1 MTWPTMSDTFQAGHS
16 VGACQSSP
24 PTVSSSAM
32 RSSYAPVATS
42 AASVVWVMGVIWSI
56 AVVMVVLFD
65 EQFRRMHDE
74 LTNGG
79 RVVADNPG
87 CVRPAGAPCRSSGCG
102 RPGCSARCRQ
112 AVQRLH
118 CSFPPATGGARL
130 IGAARFEGLLE
141 RADVEIARTRGRHL
155 SLSIV
160 MHRDLTKKACLHEGE
175 AIGSKR
181 SIAAPLHVVVLT
193 SLV

>member
-24 PTVSSSAM
+24 RRVSSSVM

-65 EQFRRMHDE
+65 EQFRRMRDE
-74 LTNGG
+74 LTNGA

-87 CVRPAGAPCRSSGCG
+87 YDCGSSVPIQRVRTPGLQCSLPSGSTTTPLQFPSCDWRSTADRRGPLRGPA
-102 RPGCSARCRQ
+102 
-112 AVQRLH
+112 
-118 CSFPPATGGARL
+118 
-130 IGAARFEGLLE
+130 
-141 RADVEIARTRGRHL
+141 RA
-155 SLSIV
+155 
-160 MHRDLTKKACLHEGE
+160 
-175 AIGSKR
+175 
-181 SIAAPLHVVVLT
+181 
-193 SLV
+193 

>member
-1 MTWPTMSDTFQAGHS
+1 VPIQ
-16 VGACQSSP
+16 Q
-24 PTVSSSAM
+24 
-32 RSSYAPVATS
+32 
-42 AASVVWVMGVIWSI
+42 
-56 AVVMVVLFD
+56 
-65 EQFRRMHDE
+65 
-74 LTNGG
+74 
-79 RVVADNPG
+79 
-87 CVRPAGAPCRSSGCG
+87 VRT
-102 RPGCSARCRQ
+102 PGCSARCRQ

-141 RADVEIARTRGRHL
+141 RADVEIARTRGRQL
-155 SLSIV
+155 SLSIM

-181 SIAAPLHVVVLT
+181 SIAAPLDVVVLT